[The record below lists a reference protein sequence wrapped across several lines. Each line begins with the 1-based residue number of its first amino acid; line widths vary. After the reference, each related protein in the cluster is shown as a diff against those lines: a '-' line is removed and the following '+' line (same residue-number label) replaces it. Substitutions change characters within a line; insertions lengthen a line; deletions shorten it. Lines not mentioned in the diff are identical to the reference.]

1 MDKPTPPPDGAPKR
15 PASGAGGGSAA
26 GTGAPVQVFGK
37 RRSSR
42 SMVKYIKPT
51 LWGLLVLYVVLFL
64 FANRDTTEVNFLF
77 FSAEAPLVIALLV
90 VFALG
95 LVIGGGAVLLHS
107 RKPDKPAKGKK

>member
-1 MDKPTPPPDGAPKR
+1 MDTPTP
-15 PASGAGGGSAA
+15 ASSGGSTGAGGGAPS
-26 GTGAPVQVFGK
+26 GKSAPVHVYGK

-95 LVIGGGAVLLHS
+95 LVIGGGAVLLRN
-107 RKPDKPAKGKK
+107 RKPEKPTKGKK